1 MRTSLLICGLIA
13 ATASA
18 SVMDASFLNAR
29 EKLAKDWAGKG
40 GDPGAKHFRKLFLDV
55 GFGISVRSIA
65 YSLHGYLVEN
75 VR

>member
-1 MRTSLLICGLIA
+1 
-13 ATASA
+13 
-18 SVMDASFLNAR
+18 
-29 EKLAKDWAGKG
+29 
-40 GDPGAKHFRKLFLDV
+40 LFLDV